1 LEVTRVDE
9 GWLIKQAQKGDNKA
23 FELLIDEHFK
33 KIYNIAYRLSGNEAD
48 ASDMTQEVLIK
59 IFRHIGSFS
68 GNSKFSTWVYR
79 VATNTC
85 LDELKKIKR
94 RSTYSLDAELDTG
107 ENEVVVQVR
116 DEAPTPD
123 IAAEQKE
130 LSAAVGKAIKR
141 LSPDHSAVVILRDIQ
156 GMSYEEVAKIL
167 NCSVGT
173 VKSRLNRGRAQL
185 KKILEKDSYF
195 NGTFSEE

>member
-1 LEVTRVDE
+1 VDE

-185 KKILEKDSYF
+185 KKILEKDYYF
-195 NGTFSEE
+195 NGTFSKE

>member
-1 LEVTRVDE
+1 MDE

-185 KKILEKDSYF
+185 KKILEKDYYF

>member
-1 LEVTRVDE
+1 MDE

-59 IFRHIGSFS
+59 IFRHIGTFN

-85 LDELKKIKR
+85 LDELKKIR
-94 RSTYSLDAELDTG
+94 RRNAYSLDAEIDTG
-107 ENEVVVQVR
+107 DSEVAVQVR
-116 DEAPTPD
+116 DESPSPD

-185 KKILEKDSYF
+185 KKILEKDYYF
-195 NGTFSEE
+195 NGTF

>member
-1 LEVTRVDE
+1 VDE

>member
-1 LEVTRVDE
+1 MDK
-9 GWLIKQAQKGDNKA
+9 GWLIKQAQMGDNKA

-195 NGTFSEE
+195 NGTFSKE

>member
-1 LEVTRVDE
+1 MDE
-9 GWLIKQAQKGDNKA
+9 GWLIKQAQMGDNKA

-59 IFRHIGSFS
+59 IFRHIGAFN

-123 IAAEQKE
+123 IVAEQKE

-156 GMSYEEVAKIL
+156 GMSYEEIAKIL

-185 KKILEKDSYF
+185 KKILEKDYYF
-195 NGTFSEE
+195 NGTFSKE

>member
-1 LEVTRVDE
+1 MTRVDK
-9 GWLIKQAQKGDNKA
+9 GWLIKQAQMGDNKA

-195 NGTFSEE
+195 NGTFSKE

>member
-1 LEVTRVDE
+1 MDE

>member
-1 LEVTRVDE
+1 MTRVDE

-156 GMSYEEVAKIL
+156 GMSYEEVSKIL

>member
-1 LEVTRVDE
+1 MDE

-185 KKILEKDSYF
+185 KKILEKDYYF
-195 NGTFSEE
+195 NGTFSKE